1 MTMQPLA
8 NISPAVC
15 RDLRGVAFDVDD
27 TLTAGGRIQ
36 REAFTALWRLREAGL
51 ISVAVT
57 GRPLGFAELMARMWP
72 ITFAVGENGAGYVQV
87 TEQVRTEYWDD
98 EATRAQQQVRLRT
111 LRRSIERALPWVR
124 ISDDNWAR
132 RCDLAFDIGE
142 RVRATPEQ
150 IHALA
155 GMITSSGARALVSSV
170 HAHAQLG
177 DHDKA
182 RGIARGMQSIL
193 NIDLDAQRNRFAFIG
208 DSGNDAAAF
217 SYFPVSIG
225 VANVQQHLHALPTP
239 PAFISTLERGEGFAE
254 IVDTLLSHRP

>member
-1 MTMQPLA
+1 MQPHA
-8 NISPAVC
+8 NISPTVC
-15 RDLRGVAFDVDD
+15 RELLGVVFDVDD

-51 ISVAVT
+51 ISIAVT

-72 ITFAVGENGAGYVQV
+72 ITFAVGENGAGWVQV
-87 TEQVRTEYWDD
+87 TDHVRTEYWDD
-98 EATRAQQQVRLRT
+98 EATRADQQTRLRT
-111 LRRSIERALPWVR
+111 LRKAIERALPWVR

-150 IHALA
+150 IRALTNLIEA
-155 GMITSSGARALVSSV
+155 SGAHALVSSV

-182 RGIARGMQSIL
+182 RGITRGVQSIL
-193 NIDLDAQRNRFAFIG
+193 NIDLDTQRNRFAFIG

-217 SYFPVSIG
+217 AYFPLSVG
-225 VANVQQHLHALPTP
+225 VANVRNHLHALPTP
-239 PAFISTLERGEGFAE
+239 PAFISTLERGQGFAE

>member
-1 MTMQPLA
+1 MEPVA
-8 NISPAVC
+8 SISTSVC
-15 RDLRGVAFDVDD
+15 RNLLGVVFDVDD

-36 REAFTALWRLREAGL
+36 REAFTALWRIREAGL
-51 ISVAVT
+51 ISIAVT

-72 ITFAVGENGAGYVQV
+72 ITFAVGENGAGFVQV
-87 TEQVRTEYWDD
+87 GEHVRTEYWDD
-98 EATRAQQQVRLRT
+98 EATRAAQQIQLRT
-111 LRRSIERALPWVR
+111 IRKSIERALPWVR

-150 IHALA
+150 VLALKTL
-155 GMITSSGARALVSSV
+155 IEDSGAHALVSSV

-182 RGIARGMQSIL
+182 RGIARGMQTL
-193 NIDLDAQRNRFAFIG
+193 LGIDLDAQRERFAFIG

-217 SYFPVSIG
+217 AYFPVSIG
-225 VANVQQHLHALPTP
+225 VANVRHHLHSLPTP
-239 PAFISTLERGEGFAE
+239 PAFISTLERGQGFAE
-254 IVDTLLSHRP
+254 IVDTLLSRRP

>member
-1 MTMQPLA
+1 MQPLSE
-8 NISPAVC
+8 ITPAMC
-15 RDLRGVAFDVDD
+15 RSLRAVVFDVDD

-36 REAFTALWRLREAGL
+36 KEAFTALWKLRGSGL
-51 ISVAVT
+51 ASVAVT

-87 TEQVRTEYWDD
+87 NDTVRTVYWDD
-98 EATRAQQQVRLRT
+98 DATRATQQQQLRVT
-111 LRRSIERALPWVR
+111 RKAIERALPWVR

-150 IHALA
+150 IADLRTA
-155 GMITSSGARALVSSV
+155 IEASGARALVSSV
-170 HAHAQLG
+170 HAHVQIG

-182 RGIARGMQSIL
+182 RGVVRAFDTFL
-193 NIDLDAQRNRFAFIG
+193 DIDVTADPGQFLFIG

-217 SYFPVSIG
+217 SYFPFSIG
-225 VANVQQHLHALPTP
+225 VANVRHHLASLPTA
-239 PAFISTLERGEGFAE
+239 PAFVSTLERGLGFAE
-254 IVDTLLSHRP
+254 IIDAVLAHRS